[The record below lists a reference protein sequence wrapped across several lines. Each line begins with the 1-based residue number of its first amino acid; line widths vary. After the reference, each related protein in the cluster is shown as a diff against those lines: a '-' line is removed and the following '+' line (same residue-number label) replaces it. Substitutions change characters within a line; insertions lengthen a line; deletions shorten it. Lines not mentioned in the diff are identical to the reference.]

1 MRPRSQGR
9 AISGRLEEKH
19 CPMEGAESEV
29 PRREILKKRQQR
41 GRKDRKREKTAWVL
55 WAAGIPK
62 GASSGSRL
70 NRPHQRGPCL
80 SLVCLVCSNPKG
92 HKALWTRREAIELRG
107 LVEAPKHVP
116 SPTPGLQQDRL

>member
-1 MRPRSQGR
+1 M
-9 AISGRLEEKH
+9 K
-19 CPMEGAESEV
+19 GAESEV
-29 PRREILKKRQQR
+29 PRREILKQQQQR
-41 GRKDRKREKTAWVL
+41 GRKDRKKGKDRAWVL

-62 GASSGSRL
+62 GASSGFWL

-92 HKALWTRREAIELRG
+92 HKAQWTRREAIGLRG
-107 LVEAPKHVP
+107 LVETLERVP